1 MKTIVSGETNI
12 IIGENAKENWEL
24 LDTNQNYLWLHLR
37 SFPSCFVI
45 IQDDSPSNLTL
56 LEAAC
61 LCKQNTKYR
70 DLRNVKVNY
79 TKISN
84 IQKADKCGAVTFIS
98 NRQVSTITV

>member
-1 MKTIVSGETNI
+1 MYFAIMS
-12 IIGENAKENWEL
+12 
-24 LDTNQNYLWLHLR
+24 R
-37 SFPSCFVI
+37 
-45 IQDDSPSNLTL
+45 
-56 LEAAC
+56 
-61 LCKQNTKYR
+61 NTKYR